1 MKMGLDNGFVVKS
14 NKRKITRED
23 LPKEIDYPF
32 TDDFDFVPEIVYWR
46 KCWGLRGA
54 VLDIISEHDS
64 ENYCYQIDTLELIFK
79 IVNVIFGFMDEKVWE
94 DEGDS
99 IWTYDEI
106 RPRLERDIINLILI
120 IPFMRDNPDVYLE
133 FYDSY

>member
-1 MKMGLDNGFVVKS
+1 MGLDNGFRVMS
-14 NKRKITRED
+14 DKRKITRED
-23 LPKEIDYPF
+23 LPKGIDYPF
-32 TDDFDFVPEIVYWR
+32 EDDYDFVPEIVYWR
-46 KCWGLRGA
+46 KCWGLRDA

-64 ENYCYQIDTLELIFK
+64 EGYCYQINTPKEIFN
-79 IVNVIFGFMDEKVWE
+79 IVYTIFSFMNEVDWE
-94 DEGDS
+94 MKGRS